1 MSLNRCRC
9 VRAAFS
15 SRQNASCWQ
24 PKDVVVF
31 NEIFSKAASTI
42 FRRLCNPEWRRNGL
56 YAKDNVLTCST
67 AGHFGFA
74 TRVLNPAGWVK
85 ISGCLQA
92 HSGLRCCATCVGDE
106 VPISTYRLVCL
117 SVNHLVSFS

>member
-1 MSLNRCRC
+1 M
-9 VRAAFS
+9 
-15 SRQNASCWQ
+15 
-24 PKDVVVF
+24 F

-92 HSGLRCCATCVGDE
+92 HSGLRCCATCVGDDTDFYLQACVFVSE
-106 VPISTYRLVCL
+106 PSCELLLDILLC
-117 SVNHLVSFS
+117 LVSAAVAIV